1 MDVRIADV
9 FISGPLQ
16 IYVSTFLKGFLK
28 WFMLITGIMNILY
41 NGHNVLFFNNYIKN
55 YIKPITT
62 AHGKT
67 QIHRIYNIMIMYP
80 IFLYIILYC
89 KLPRYIII
97 SLLINLIVGLS
108 YNLYYLYKYRN
119 EYSNEYS
126 TLR

>member
-1 MDVRIADV
+1 MSRMDVRIVDV

-62 AHGKT
+62 VHGKT
-67 QIHRIYNIMIMYP
+67 QIHRIYNIIIMYP

-97 SLLINLIVGLS
+97 LLLINMIVGFS

-119 EYSNEYS
+119 E
-126 TLR
+126 

>member
-1 MDVRIADV
+1 MSRMDVRIVDV

-62 AHGKT
+62 VHGKT
-67 QIHRIYNIMIMYP
+67 QIHRIYNIIIMYP

-97 SLLINLIVGLS
+97 LLLINMIVGFS
-108 YNLYYLYKYRN
+108 YNSYYLYKYRN
-119 EYSNEYS
+119 E
-126 TLR
+126 

>member
-1 MDVRIADV
+1 MSRMDVRIVDV

-28 WFMLITGIMNILY
+28 WFMLITGIMNIIY

-62 AHGKT
+62 VHGKT
-67 QIHRIYNIMIMYP
+67 QIHRIYNIIIMYP

-97 SLLINLIVGLS
+97 LLLINMIVGFS

-119 EYSNEYS
+119 E
-126 TLR
+126 